1 MLLLPLVALAL
12 LHPPLASNQAE
23 DNNLRSAAK
32 GGNDHP
38 PRRQAV
44 QRQALL

>member
-1 MLLLPLVALAL
+1 LAL

-23 DNNLRSAAK
+23 DNLRSAAK